1 MGSNNFE
8 NELLKNINLLS
19 KEQQVKVLAFVR
31 TLLQSRLTINDNKDI
46 LKFAGAFDSE
56 SLKEMSAAINADCGN
71 IDKDEW

>member
-1 MGSNNFE
+1 MGSNAFE

-31 TLLQSRLTINDNKDI
+31 SLLESNLRTSDNKDF
-46 LKFAGAFDSE
+46 LKFAGVFDTQ